1 MLTIS
6 PTATAAIEMLS
17 LSDVPERSGL
27 RILRDPRDDE
37 QIRSTAVIDRPGPQD
52 EVIIATRD
60 DARAAVFVAPDA
72 AELVEGQTLDA
83 TTDAE
88 RMTFSLRPR
97 RS

>member
-17 LSDVPERSGL
+17 LRDVPERSGL
-27 RILRDPRDDE
+27 RILRGPRDEE
-37 QIRSTAVIDRPGPQD
+37 QVRSTAVIDRPGPQD
-52 EVIIATRD
+52 EVIIADD

-72 AELVEGQTLDA
+72 ADLVEDQILDA

-88 RMTFSLRPR
+88 RMTFSLRPQR
-97 RS
+97 G